1 MISNEAVQ
9 RLIACD
15 RDTLVALMAAAYA
28 DGSFHLSRWEFAQ
41 DVDVQALIE
50 AAKVAN
56 HIPTTIK
63 DGETWMHRRVP

>member
-15 RDTLVALMAAAYA
+15 RETLIALMAAAYA
-28 DGSFHLSRWEFAQ
+28 AGSVHLASWDVNQ
-41 DVDVQALIE
+41 DMDIRALLE

-56 HIPTTIK
+56 YIPSTITH
-63 DGETWMHRRVP
+63 GEMWMHRKV